1 MMQTRTIFLGKS
13 DLVKISWPLQQCA
26 TWLASH
32 PPPASSNA
40 LPVRAWDCLGL
51 LSCGAAGDVAK
62 AKDFFNPPLF
72 IVLVPPLHCLGDHA
86 IQVSGGNGSG
96 SGSSGGSGPSPSG
109 SSSKR
114 RHSKF
119 VAGNAQVRF

>member
-1 MMQTRTIFLGKS
+1 MLQRR
-13 DLVKISWPLQQCA
+13 KI
-26 TWLASH
+26 
-32 PPPASSNA
+32 
-40 LPVRAWDCLGL
+40 
-51 LSCGAAGDVAK
+51 
-62 AKDFFNPPLF
+62 FFNPPPLHC
-72 IVLVPPLHCLGDHA
+72 LGAPLHCLGDHA

>member
-1 MMQTRTIFLGKS
+1 MLQRRKIFLT
-13 DLVKISWPLQQCA
+13 P
-26 TWLASH
+26 
-32 PPPASSNA
+32 
-40 LPVRAWDCLGL
+40 
-51 LSCGAAGDVAK
+51 
-62 AKDFFNPPLF
+62 PPLF

>member
-1 MMQTRTIFLGKS
+1 MLQRRKIFLT
-13 DLVKISWPLQQCA
+13 PL
-26 TWLASH
+26 
-32 PPPASSNA
+32 
-40 LPVRAWDCLGL
+40 
-51 LSCGAAGDVAK
+51 
-62 AKDFFNPPLF
+62 LF
-72 IVLVPPLHCLGDHA
+72 IVLVPPLFVLV
-86 IQVSGGNGSG
+86 IMQYRSGGNGSG